1 MQLLHYE
8 SPKQESPNKEEVYSQ
23 GIILEER
30 NGKRILHFPKE
41 KEDHK
46 YFGEFHPS
54 RTANILLL
62 LVVDKGLKED

>member
-1 MQLLHYE
+1 M
-8 SPKQESPNKEEVYSQ
+8 
-23 GIILEER
+23 ILENRRRTIMRFMKKYPKVSSRRER
-30 NGKRILHFPKE
+30 KG
-41 KEDHK
+41 KEDDK